1 MKKSDVVLQL
11 TEVVKVYKLGE
22 QTITALNKVD
32 LSVTKGEFVAIMGS
46 SGAGKSTMLQIASLL
61 DNPTSGHILLHNQDV
76 STYSEKKLAKIRNQE
91 IGFVFQQFN
100 LLNRTSALENV
111 ALPLIY
117 AGVGYKE
124 RQRRA
129 TKILEEVGLGD
140 RLHNTPNQLSGGQ
153 QQRVAIARA
162 LINDPTLLF
171 ADEPT
176 GNLDSKSGEEIMD
189 ILSGL
194 HKQGRTIVMVT
205 HEEDI
210 ASYAQRVIKM
220 QDGKILSDRQ
230 QKPKKSK

>member
-32 LSVTKGEFVAIMGS
+32 LSVTKGEFAAIMGS